1 MKRNTIIISSSVMF
15 CLIFVSSTLAATI
28 TGTVKYEG
36 NAPKFREIKMDADPV
51 CLTQHNNPVYPQT
64 LVLGEGNTMGN
75 VFVHV
80 VSGVPNKAYSPPSK
94 PAVLD
99 QKGCMYAPHVLGL
112 MVGQPLKVL
121 NSDGT
126 LHNVHGLP
134 KVNEEFNLAMPKFRK
149 EITRTLDKPEFM
161 FPLKCDV
168 HPWMGAW
175 VAVMEHPFFSVTK
188 DDGIYTIGNLPA
200 GKYEIDVWHE
210 KLGIQ
215 KTSVILDEDE
225 TKEVNITFSKP

>member
-1 MKRNTIIISSSVMF
+1 MF